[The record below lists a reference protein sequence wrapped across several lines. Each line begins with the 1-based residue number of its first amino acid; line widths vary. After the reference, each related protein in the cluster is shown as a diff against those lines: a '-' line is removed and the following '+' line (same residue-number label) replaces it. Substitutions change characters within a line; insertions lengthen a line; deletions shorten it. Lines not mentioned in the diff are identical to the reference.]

1 MTRGDVS
8 PPEGYPIRHTFTIW
22 VEGYVKPRESGTA
35 KLVGTIE
42 SSDFHSAC
50 LAWATYH
57 PKFAKHYNR
66 EANTYRGCK
75 LWPSEEAARK
85 AHG

>member
-1 MTRGDVS
+1 MRGSVS
-8 PPEGYPIRHTFTIW
+8 PPEGYPVRRTFSIW
-22 VEGYVKPRESGTA
+22 VEGFKNAKDSGTA
-35 KLVGTIE
+35 EFIGNVE

-50 LAWATYH
+50 VAWATYH
-57 PKFAKHYNR
+57 PEFAKHYNR
-66 EANTYRGCK
+66 QTNSYRGCK